1 MSRRGSPERG
11 TVTGLAWITS
21 WGKYSRRM
29 SDAWATQASV
39 TTEYELRLATDND
52 WPNLWANLSQAFHDD
67 GDEESADLERSV
79 FEPSRSVVATQGGAI
94 AGMVSAFT
102 RDLTVPGGVVPAAH
116 VTMVNVGATH
126 RRRGLLRQ
134 MIDKC
139 HADSI
144 ALGEPVAVLY
154 ASEGRIYQRFGY
166 GLATRNVTI
175 EANTNEVKLRD
186 DDPDDGLRAV
196 PPDSL
201 DVFQKVF
208 EEARIDR
215 PGWSSR
221 DERWWRYQTTDIKA
235 ARGGATSLRA
245 AVHDGPSGVDG
256 YVLWRAKSEWTPGG
270 PNGKAIIREMVAT
283 TPEAYRAIWRF
294 AFNVDLTRS
303 ARYRYASIDEPV
315 QFLVNEPRWLE
326 MKLTDGLWVRLL
338 DVPAALAARRYVAPV
353 DVVIEVDDPQ
363 IAPNAGRFRLV
374 GDEHRAS
381 CSRTDAPADIA
392 TTAHALGAAYL
403 GGSPLT
409 ALADGGEVRELRG
422 GSLAR
427 VSVAFGWH
435 RAPNSI
441 EMF

>member
-1 MSRRGSPERG
+1 
-11 TVTGLAWITS
+11 
-21 WGKYSRRM
+21 
-29 SDAWATQASV
+29 V
-39 TTEYELRLATDND
+39 TTEYELRLATDDD
-52 WPNLWANLSQAFHDD
+52 WPTLWANLSRAFHDD
-67 GDEESADLERSV
+67 GDEESAENERSV
-79 FEPSRSVVATQGGAI
+79 FEPNRSVLATRGDEI

-126 RRRGLLRQ
+126 RRRGLLRR
-134 MIDKC
+134 MIEKC
-139 HADSI
+139 HADSL

-166 GLATRNVTI
+166 GLASRTVTI
-175 EANTNEVKLRD
+175 EANNKEVTLRD
-186 DDPDDGLRAV
+186 DDRDTGLRAV

-221 DERWWRYQTTDIKA
+221 DDRWWRYQTADIKA

-245 AVHDGPSGVDG
+245 AVHDGSSGIDG
-256 YVLWRAKSEWTPGG
+256 YVLWRAKGEWTSGG
-270 PNGKAIIREMVAT
+270 PDGKAIIREMVAT

-294 AFNVDLTRS
+294 ALSIDLTRT
-303 ARYRYASIDEPV
+303 ARYRWASVDEPL
-315 QFLVNEPRWLE
+315 QFMVNEPRWLE
-326 MKLTDGLWVRLL
+326 MKMTDGLWLRLL
-338 DVPAALAARRYVAPV
+338 DVPAALAARRYAAPI

-363 IAPNAGRFRLV
+363 FAANAGRFRLV
-374 GDEHRAS
+374 GDENRAT
-381 CSRTDAPADIA
+381 CTPTDAAPDIA
-392 TTAHALGAAYL
+392 ATAHALGAAYL

-409 ALADGGEVRELRG
+409 ALADGGDVRELRG
-422 GSLAR
+422 GTLVPA
-427 VSVAFGWH
+427 SVAFGWH